1 MTAVELGRLSPAAFR
16 GLLADAGIG
25 RFFLAWDEEA
35 GDVRASHPE
44 LAPLA
49 RLLAA
54 DRRDFDRHEGIFVQV
69 APETG
74 VLQGAFIHRTCRGQA
89 AGGVRF
95 WRYDTVEEFL
105 RDGLRLARGMT
116 HKNALAGL
124 WWGGGK
130 GVMADE
136 QAAPPGSPRRRR
148 IYEEY
153 GELLSSLRGCYV
165 TAEDAGTSAEDMA
178 AVFSRT
184 RFTTCIPP
192 ALGGSGNPSAPTARG
207 VVRGM
212 EAALAHLGRGG
223 LAGTTV
229 AVQGLG
235 HVGEPL
241 VELLRER
248 GVARVIA
255 CDLDPERCEELHR
268 RFAAPAGSGTAD
280 GGAMAADG
288 GAGPGAAGGPVGPA
302 ASFTFTARVAGRDD
316 SWILEQPA
324 DVFAPCATG
333 GVLGP
338 RTIPRLAAR
347 IVCGAANNQLEDPER
362 DDVLLHQ
369 RGILYMPDFLVNRMG
384 IVNCAD
390 EQYGYVGDED
400 PRIAAHLGTSPQAA
414 GAGAADLWENSI
426 YNLSLAILAEAARRG
441 EPPARVALRLAESRS
456 REPHPIW
463 GHRGAAIIRALT
475 RPGSWASVPR
485 ATSPPG

>member
-1 MTAVELGRLSPAAFR
+1 VPVPATAVELGRLSPAAFR
-16 GLLADAGIG
+16 QFLAAAGI
-25 RFFLAWDEEA
+25 RQFFLAWDEEA

-69 APETG
+69 APDTG

-95 WRYDTVEEFL
+95 WRYDTVEELL

-130 GVMADE
+130 GVMVDE
-136 QAAPPGSPRRRR
+136 QAAPAGSPRRRR

-153 GELLSSLRGCYV
+153 GDLLSSLRGCYV

-212 EAALAHLGRGG
+212 EAALAHLGRGS

-241 VELLRER
+241 VELLREHD
-248 GVARVIA
+248 VARVIG
-255 CDLDPERCEELHR
+255 CDLDPERCEALQR
-268 RFAAPAGSGTAD
+268 RFAGPAGT
-280 GGAMAADG
+280 
-288 GAGPGAAGGPVGPA
+288 A

-333 GVLGP
+333 GVLGAA
-338 RTIPRLAAR
+338 TIPRLAAR
-347 IVCGAANNQLEDPER
+347 IVCGAANNQLEDPGR
-362 DDVLLHQ
+362 DDLLLHR
-369 RGILYMPDFLVNRMG
+369 RGVLYMPDFLVNRMG
-384 IVNCAD
+384 IVHCAD

-400 PRIAAHLGTSPQAA
+400 PRIAAHLGTAPRAA
-414 GAGAADLWENSI
+414 GAGDGDRWENSI

-475 RPGSWASVPR
+475 RQGAWASVPGA
-485 ATSPPG
+485 ATGPPS

>member
-1 MTAVELGRLSPAAFR
+1 VPVPATAVELGRLSPAAFR
-16 GLLADAGIG
+16 RLLAAAGIR

-69 APETG
+69 APGTG

-130 GVMADE
+130 GVMVDE
-136 QAAPPGSPRRRR
+136 QAAPAGSPRRRR

-165 TAEDAGTSAEDMA
+165 GAEDAGTSAEDMA

-184 RFTTCIPP
+184 RFTTCIPA

-241 VELLRER
+241 VELLREH
-248 GVARVIA
+248 GVARVIGT
-255 CDLDPERCEELHR
+255 DLDPARCEELRR
-268 RFAAPAGSGTAD
+268 RFAGL
-280 GGAMAADG
+280 
-288 GAGPGAAGGPVGPA
+288 GGPGPA
-302 ASFTFTARVAGRDD
+302 ASFTFTVRAAGRDD

-338 RTIPRLAAR
+338 GNIPRLAAG

-362 DDVLLHQ
+362 DDLLLHR
-369 RGILYMPDFLVNRMG
+369 RGVLYMPDFLVNRMG
-384 IVNCAD
+384 IVHCAD

-400 PRIAAHLGTSPQAA
+400 PRIAAHLGSASRAA
-414 GAGAADLWENSI
+414 GAAAADAADDAAGADHWENSI

-475 RPGSWASVPR
+475 RQDAWAGGPR
-485 ATSPPG
+485 AASTPG

>member
-1 MTAVELGRLSPAAFR
+1 MPVPATAVELGRLSPAAFR
-16 GLLADAGIG
+16 RFLAAAGIR

-49 RLLAA
+49 RVLAA

-69 APETG
+69 APDTG

-130 GVMADE
+130 GVMVDE
-136 QAAPPGSPRRRR
+136 QAAPAGSPRRRR

-241 VELLRER
+241 VELLREQ
-248 GVARVIA
+248 GVARVIG
-255 CDLDPERCEELHR
+255 CDLDAERCEALQR
-268 RFAAPAGSGTAD
+268 RFAGPA
-280 GGAMAADG
+280 
-288 GAGPGAAGGPVGPA
+288 GPA
-302 ASFTFTARVAGRDD
+302 ASFTFTARVAGRDN

-338 RTIPRLAAR
+338 GTIPRLAAR

-362 DDVLLHQ
+362 DDLLLQRRGVLYL
-369 RGILYMPDFLVNRMG
+369 PDFLVNRMG
-384 IVNCAD
+384 IVHCAD

-400 PRIAAHLGTSPQAA
+400 PRIAAHLGTSPQAP
-414 GAGAADLWENSI
+414 GADAADRWENSI
-426 YNLSLAILAEAARRG
+426 YNLSLAILAEATRRG

-475 RPGSWASVPR
+475 RQGAWAGVPR
-485 ATSPPG
+485 ATSSPG

>member
-1 MTAVELGRLSPAAFR
+1 VELARLSPAEFR
-16 GLLADAGIG
+16 HFLGEAGIG

-35 GDVRASHPE
+35 GAVRASHPE

-49 RLLAA
+49 RLLQR
-54 DRRDFDRHEGIFVQV
+54 DRRDFDRHEGVFVQL
-69 APETG
+69 APDTG

-95 WRYDTVEEFL
+95 WHYDTIEDYL

-130 GVMADE
+130 GVMVDPGGGGEATGG
-136 QAAPPGSPRRRR
+136 AAVAPAEGSARRRR

-165 TAEDAGTSAEDMA
+165 TAEDVGTSVEDMA

-192 ALGGSGNPSAPTARG
+192 SLGGSGNPSEPTARG

-212 EAALAHLGRGG
+212 EAALAHRGAGG
-223 LAGTTV
+223 LAGKTV

-241 VELLRER
+241 VELLRRR
-248 GVARVIA
+248 GVARVVGS
-255 CDLDPERCEELHR
+255 DLDEARCEALRR
-268 RFAAPAGSGTAD
+268 RFC
-280 GGAMAADG
+280 
-288 GAGPGAAGGPVGPA
+288 AGGGF
-302 ASFTFTARVAGRDD
+302 SFEARAAGRDD
-316 SWILEQPA
+316 LWIAEQPA
-324 DVFAPCATG
+324 DIFAPCATG

-338 RTIPRLAAR
+338 RTIPRLAAG

-362 DDVLLHQ
+362 DDLLLHR
-369 RGILYMPDFLVNRMG
+369 RGVLYMPDFLVNRMG

-390 EQYGYVGDED
+390 EQYGYVGGED
-400 PRIAAHLGTSPQAA
+400 PRLAQHLGGEA
-414 GAGAADLWENSI
+414 GEPDRWENSI
-426 YNLSLAILAEAARRG
+426 FNLSLAILAEAARRD

-456 REPHPIW
+456 HELHPIW

-475 RPGSWASVPR
+475 AGEPSWV
-485 ATSPPG
+485 